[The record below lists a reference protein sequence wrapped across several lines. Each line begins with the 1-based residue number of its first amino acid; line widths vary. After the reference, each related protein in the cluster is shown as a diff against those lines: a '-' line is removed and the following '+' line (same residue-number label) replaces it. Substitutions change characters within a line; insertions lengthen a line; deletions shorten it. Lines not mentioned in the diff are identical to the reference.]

1 MSEGQKNKISSGA
14 INDPDE
20 YLLVSKKHWS
30 RKQNIQN
37 GSNQLGGIIG
47 RPGPITGIVMTIVEG
62 LVVLIIKFVV
72 FIFSITTYSF
82 EWVNNMTFGN
92 FKGILPTSLGKGKVI
107 SMKFF
112 RYTMTVLMP
121 PMGVFLN
128 KGMYGWFNVLVCAI
142 LTYINFIAGIIYAFV
157 ITSRNRYADQYE
169 EYIISESLKN
179 NPQDQ
184 PEADYMAF
192 LTLVGFI
199 SLIGLVI
206 FLFIR
211 IF

>member
-1 MSEGQKNKISSGA
+1 MSSSD
-14 INDPDE
+14 INDPDK

-37 GSNQLGGIIG
+37 GNDKLGGVVG
-47 RPGPITGIVMTIVEG
+47 RPGPITGIVITILDG
-62 LVVLIIKFVV
+62 ITTLIIKFIVY
-72 FIFSITTYSF
+72 IFSISSYAF
-82 EWVNNMTFGN
+82 DWVNNMTFGN

-107 SMKFF
+107 SMKFA
-112 RYTMTVLMP
+112 RYIMTVLMP

-128 KGMYGWFNVLVCAI
+128 KGLYGWFNVIVCSI
-142 LTYINFIAGIIYAFV
+142 ITYINFIAGIIYAFV

-169 EYIISESLKN
+169 EYMIGEALKD

-184 PEADYMAF
+184 PEADYTAF
-192 LTLVGFI
+192 FTLIGFI
-199 SLIGLVI
+199 GLIGLII
-206 FLFIR
+206 FVFIK